1 MNISTSSSR
10 LTLLAVSL
18 TSALAFAQPVNDTCA
33 GAEVLNG
40 AGPFPLL
47 SSTVSLSGA
56 ASAAEA
62 PLCATTLSTVWYTFT
77 PAQSGYYTVQTCTPA
92 GNSIADTVLGL
103 YSGSCMTPV
112 ALTNGC
118 NDEFCASK
126 SSVTV
131 QLSAGTQ
138 YFVQVGKWLSAA
150 LATDTMAIQIE
161 LVPQVPNDRCTGT
174 VPSLVIDTPQAG
186 ELNANAAND
195 AQTGGANA
203 CFPGIGQS
211 TATTNA
217 APGRDAVFRFVP
229 PANGA
234 YSVRATPT
242 GSSDLVLYLT
252 DSCTAAM
259 VPPQT
264 YTPPQCISGANRNT
278 TGTIAEELSC
288 LPLNAGTTYYLWA
301 DEGTNTVTASI
312 PLEVEVTACFAETE
326 PNDTT
331 ATANAPACPTTGFIN
346 ATSEADFFSLG
357 TAGATSRA
365 FALVEARAAGTAGSS
380 TTDFDVRV
388 TNTTDTLEFD
398 NNNVDVPFGGSSAT
412 VAGTPLTSGQPAFL
426 RVNHASGTVSGPY
439 TLYATVQNGTAV
451 AEAEPNE
458 DVATASSS
466 PANYF
471 SGDVTSTT
479 DLDLFQFDAR
489 KGDVI
494 FLSLDSNPSRAAS
507 ATANHTLTLLNSSG
521 APLVTV
527 NDSATASTV
536 TASPGTLTATTPT
549 VPAESLVYRARY
561 TGRYFARV
569 GRTSTTGVSTYLLSV
584 SFNCL
589 TSIGAPAI
597 TTITPNTGSVVG
609 NTSVTINGTNFSPG
623 AQVFFGATSVQVT
636 GRTATQLTINTPPGV
651 TGAVDVVVV
660 NPGNQTATSTG
671 GFTYFEPII
680 PPTVTAVTP
689 AVGPL
694 AGGTTVTI
702 DGTLFKTGA
711 EVYFTVGG
719 NRLQATNVVLV
730 NAVRL
735 TATTPAHPAGLA
747 IVTVRNPVD
756 ALEGSLNNGFEYLA
770 APSVTS
776 VTASSG
782 LTSGGYTVTIA
793 GTGFRAGAT
802 VRFGSTLGTGVT
814 VAPAGDSLTVTVPA
828 AAVSGAVNVTVTNA
842 DGQLATLTNGFTY
855 LYPAPTIANVTPPS
869 GFASGGTAITING
882 NNFITGATVTVGGV
896 MATSVVRVSA
906 IRLTATTPAGMA
918 GPADIVVTNPDNQ
931 SATLSAS
938 FTYVAAPT
946 VTAIS
951 PNHGPVQGG
960 TVVTLTGT
968 GFLPNASVSIG
979 GVPAFAVT
987 VTSATSA
994 TAITNGAPA
1003 GVGDVVFTNADTQ
1016 RGTLP
1021 MAFTFDPAPTMV
1033 SVSPV
1038 SGSSAGGTRVTL
1050 TGTGFLPGATVLF
1063 GTDPS
1068 PMVTVMSSTSVQA
1081 EAPPHAVGV
1090 VSISVRNTDN
1100 QLADLPRAFRYVDPP
1115 TLTAVGP
1122 NTGDV
1127 SGGTLITL
1135 TGTGFTPGS
1144 TVTLDGVPATQVA
1157 FVSATELT
1165 AFTPAHGPAMVD
1177 VVVTSDGVPATL
1189 VYGFTYTRGVPT
1201 IASVAPVSGPTSGGT
1216 LLTLTGS
1223 GFASGATVTVGGA
1236 MATNVVIVSPVLA
1249 RVVVPAHAAGA
1260 VDVVLTND
1268 DMQAATLSAGFT
1280 YVTPPSGNMGVADGG
1295 GGLGTEPVGGG
1306 GGAGGISC
1314 GCTTFDG
1321 SMLSLGGMGLL
1332 LVLSRR
1338 RRRS

>member
-1 MNISTSSSR
+1 MHSTPFR
-10 LTLLAVSL
+10 LTFLAAL
-18 TSALAFAQPVNDTCA
+18 TLSGLAFAQPANDACA
-33 GAEVLNG
+33 GAEVMNG
-40 AGPFPLL
+40 SGPFPLV

-56 ASAAEA
+56 ASAAET
-62 PLCATTLSTVWYTFT
+62 PMCATTLSTVWYRFT
-77 PAQSGYYTVQTCTPA
+77 PTVTDFYTVQSCTPA
-92 GNSIADTVLGL
+92 GNTIADTVLSV
-103 YSGSCMTPV
+103 YSGDCTTPV
-112 ALTNGC
+112 TLTNGC

-131 QLSAGTQ
+131 QLTAGTT
-138 YFVQVGKWLSAA
+138 YYVQIGKWLSAA

-161 LVPQVPNDRCTGT
+161 RVPLVPNDRCNGS
-174 VPSLVIDTPQAG
+174 VALSLDTTQVGAI
-186 ELNANAAND
+186 NAQAAND

-203 CFPGIGQS
+203 CFPGIGQG

-217 APGRDAVFRFVP
+217 APGRDAVFSFTP
-229 PANGA
+229 TSSGN
-234 YSVRATPT
+234 YSVRATPSFST
-242 GSSDLVLYLT
+242 DLVFYMT

-264 YTPPQCISGANRNT
+264 YTPPQCITGSNRAGSGT
-278 TGTIAEELSC
+278 TAEQLVC
-288 LPLNAGTTYYLWA
+288 VPLNAGSTYYLWA
-301 DEGTNTVTASI
+301 DEGTNTLTASI
-312 PLEVEVTACFAETE
+312 PLEVEVSACFPETE
-326 PNDTT
+326 PNGTP
-331 ATANAPACPTTGFIN
+331 ATANALACPTTGFIG
-346 ATSEADFFSLG
+346 TSSEVDFFALG

-365 FALVEARAAGTAGSS
+365 FALVEARAAGATGSA
-380 TTDFDVRV
+380 TTDFDVRI
-388 TNTTDTLEFD
+388 TNNTDTLEYD
-398 NNNVDVPFGGSSAT
+398 DANADVLFGGASGA
-412 VAGTPLTSGQPAFL
+412 VAGTPLTSGQPAYV
-426 RVNHASGTVSGPY
+426 RVTHLSGTVSGPY
-439 TLYATVQNGTAV
+439 SVYATVQNGAAS
-451 AEAEPNE
+451 AEAEPN
-458 DVATASSS
+458 DTIGTATA
-466 PANYF
+466 ATNNYF

-479 DLDLFQFDAR
+479 DVDLFQFEAR
-489 KGDVI
+489 AGDVL
-494 FLSLDSNPSRAAS
+494 FLALDSNPARAAS
-507 ATANHTLTLLNSSG
+507 STANHTLAILDAAGLPLL
-521 APLVTV
+521 AV
-527 NDSATASTV
+527 NDGSTASTV
-536 TASPGTLTATTPT
+536 TASPGTLTASTPT
-549 VPAESLVYRARY
+549 VPSETLVWRARY
-561 TGRYFARV
+561 TGRHYARV
-569 GRTSTTGVSTYLLSV
+569 GRTSTTGVSTYVLSV

-589 TSIGAPAI
+589 TSIGAP
-597 TTITPNTGSVVG
+597 TISTIAPNTGSVVG
-609 NTSVTINGTNFSPG
+609 NTSVTIDGTNFG
-623 AQVFFGATSVQVT
+623 AASQVFFGNTPVQVT

-651 TGAVDVVVV
+651 TGAVNVVVV
-660 NPGNQTATSTG
+660 NPGNQTATATG
-671 GFTYFEPII
+671 GFTYFEPIV
-680 PPTVTAVTP
+680 PPTVTLVTP

-694 AGGTTVTI
+694 AGGSNVTI

-719 NRLQATNVVLV
+719 NRVAATNVVLV

-735 TATTPAHPAGLA
+735 TATTPAHPAGFA

-776 VTASSG
+776 VTAPTG
-782 LTSGGYTVTIA
+782 LTSGGYTVTVA

-802 VRFGSTLGTGVT
+802 VRFGTTLGTGV
-814 VAPAGDSLTVTVPA
+814 VVDPSGNSLTVSVPA
-828 AAVSGAVNVTVTNA
+828 AAVSGAVNVTVTNP

-855 LYPAPTIANVTPPS
+855 TYPAPTIANVTPPS
-869 GFASGGTAITING
+869 GFATGGTAITING
-882 NNFITGATVTVGGV
+882 NNFLTGATVTVGGV
-896 MATSVVRVSA
+896 PATSVVRVSA

-918 GPADIVVTNPDNQ
+918 GPADIVVTNPDLQ
-931 SATLSAS
+931 AATLSAA
-938 FTYVAAPT
+938 FTYVSAPT

-968 GFLPNASVSIG
+968 GFLPNASISIA

-1003 GVGDVVFTNADTQ
+1003 GLGDVVFTNADTQ

-1021 MAFTFDPAPTMV
+1021 MAFTFDGAPTLV

-1063 GTDPS
+1063 GTDAS

-1081 EAPPHAVGV
+1081 EAPAHAVGV
-1090 VSISVRNTDN
+1090 VSISLRNTDN
-1100 QLADLPRAFRYVDPP
+1100 QLAELPRAFRYVAPP
-1115 TLTAVGP
+1115 TLTAIGP

-1144 TVTLDGVPATQVA
+1144 TVTLDGLPATQVA

-1165 AFTPAHGPAMVD
+1165 AFTPPHAPAMVD
-1177 VVVTSDGVPATL
+1177 VVVSSDGVPATL

-1201 IASVAPVSGPTSGGT
+1201 LASVAPVSGPTTGGT

-1223 GFASGATVTVGGA
+1223 GFAPGATVTVGGA

-1249 RVVVPAHAAGA
+1249 RAVVPAHAAGA

-1280 YVTPPSGNMGVADGG
+1280 FVTPPSGNMGVADGG

-1306 GGAGGISC
+1306 GGAGGVSC
-1314 GCTTFDG
+1314 GCTAFDG